1 MKLIILLIAL
11 ILPLTAADRLVTL
24 AWDAQA
30 EATSFAVYN
39 SAGSLLATSATNEAT
54 IVVPDTVPTTVYVT
68 ALNEWGESEPS
79 APLTIRVKPG
89 SPKGLRIV
97 KITRQPTP

>member
-30 EATSFAVYN
+30 EATSFAV
-39 SAGSLLATSATNEAT
+39 
-54 IVVPDTVPTTVYVT
+54 
-68 ALNEWGESEPS
+68 
-79 APLTIRVKPG
+79 
-89 SPKGLRIV
+89 
-97 KITRQPTP
+97 